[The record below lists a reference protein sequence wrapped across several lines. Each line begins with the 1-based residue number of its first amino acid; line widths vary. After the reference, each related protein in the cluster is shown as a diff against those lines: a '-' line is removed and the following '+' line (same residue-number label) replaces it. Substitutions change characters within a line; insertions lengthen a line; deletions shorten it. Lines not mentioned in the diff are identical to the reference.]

1 MNGRIGIFFI
11 IVFVAAS
18 CRSKKENVFVW
29 DKEEDHRQLT
39 LLDNHTFVFQIDAG
53 YYTRMD
59 TGEYQLIGD
68 TILLNP
74 MKSAIDIDSVVHVAT
89 LFNEHRFV
97 EVLLE
102 DVTFGKNEVI
112 DAYYRPQLFPSVIIN
127 DHLPIQLDPDD
138 QAFQKL
144 RVPDS
149 VEVTSFIV
157 SLVEENSCKPIRE
170 LRTSVSAGETTGSY
184 QIYISSPLRKTNYL
198 AGHKWL
204 IKGNTVYT
212 NFMDN
217 QCKPG
222 PVKLVRKK

>member
-1 MNGRIGIFFI
+1 MKRSIGIIFI
-11 IVFVAAS
+11 IFVVVTS
-18 CRSKKENVFVW
+18 CRTKKENVFIW

-39 LLDNHTFVFQIDAG
+39 LIDDHTFVFQIDAG

-74 MKSAIDIDSVVHVAT
+74 MKSAIDIDSVVHVES

-112 DAYYRPQLFPSVIIN
+112 DANYRPQLFPSVVLN
-127 DHLPIQLDPDD
+127 DNLPIQLDPDD
-138 QAFQKL
+138 PAFHKL
-144 RVPDS
+144 LLPDS
-149 VEVTSFIV
+149 VEVVSVTV

-170 LRTSVSAGETTGSY
+170 LRTSVSATNATGSY
-184 QIYISSPLRKTNYL
+184 QVYISSPLRKANYL

-204 IKGNTVYT
+204 IKGNTVFC
-212 NFMDN
+212 NFTDD
-217 QCKPG
+217 QCTPG
-222 PVKLVRKK
+222 AVKLVRKK